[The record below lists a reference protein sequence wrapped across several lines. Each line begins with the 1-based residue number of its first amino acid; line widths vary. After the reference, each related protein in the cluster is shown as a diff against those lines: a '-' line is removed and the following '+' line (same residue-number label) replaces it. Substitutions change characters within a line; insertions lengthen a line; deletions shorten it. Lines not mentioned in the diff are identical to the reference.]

1 MGQETVPK
9 IGRRYKHH
17 SGNIYTVVDICGK
30 AVRIIKDSTDYIL
43 TIGLDM
49 WNCPVTGDDDSTI
62 KRFTIYS
69 RKEVISK
76 HDK

>member
-9 IGRRYKHH
+9 IGRKYKHH
-17 SGNIYTVVDICGK
+17 SGSIYIVVDICGNS
-30 AVRIIKDSTDYIL
+30 VRIIRNSTNYIL

-49 WNCPVTGDDDSTI
+49 WNCPVTTDDDSTI
-62 KRFTIYS
+62 QRFTIYS
-69 RKEVISK
+69 RKEVTSK